1 MNYYP
6 IKIKRAF
13 VVREQEN
20 SIIHQ
25 YKYNVINNKV
35 TTHYSYNTNLVYS
48 GDTTF
53 IMPDITERTINT
65 EAGILPFGKDITDEI
80 VSSVSG
86 KYYSNNS
93 LYDFSYTVF
102 NSRKTGTTKRI
113 IKIEGDTIEYE
124 VDVYSSG
131 YDYVVGDTSGTVLC
145 SSVAEDEGSPSTVEL
160 LVHANLFLNDLI
172 IYGNRKFY
180 RVEIII
186 RYECEDKIY
195 YCAYGSGQLFVPVIN
210 TTPPNPPYDYNKYE
224 VIENTIVDE

>member
-1 MNYYP
+1 
-6 IKIKRAF
+6 
-13 VVREQEN
+13 
-20 SIIHQ
+20 
-25 YKYNVINNKV
+25 
-35 TTHYSYNTNLVYS
+35 
-48 GDTTF
+48 
-53 IMPDITERTINT
+53 MPDITERTINT

-160 LVHANLFLNDLI
+160 LVHANLFQNDLI

-186 RYECEDKIY
+186 RYECEDEIY

-224 VIENTIVDE
+224 VIENTIVDD